1 MRERSVLVHT
11 WEQCVSLH
19 CVIAHI
25 TPPVTYSEV
34 NFNQMWD
41 DTLMMT
47 VIPLTKIGILLNR
60 PHYIEEAKFQF
71 LTHINYLMDP
81 RSGLWYHGW
90 EFTPEGPTSG
100 HNFANALWARG
111 NCWITIAIPLF
122 ISILGDQLPPSDP
135 IRKEL
140 VSVLRRQVDALVK
153 CQDLKTGLWHTLLID
168 PTSYVESSA
177 AAGFAAGMFMAI
189 RMVSWRLVPAWPCIR
204 SSHSLPCAQWGCG
217 RWSTMIS
224 ARPLDRIFSHCSSER
239 LREAVMRLPLIT
251 ADIPRASSPPH
262 PSTSN
267 PPPSPSPASSPRS
280 ARTASSRTPPSARAW
295 AAPSSST
302 TTSRSPQCRTARPW
316 RCLRW

>member
-1 MRERSVLVHT
+1 MTSRAPRRAGISTVSEARAKCSRLVAMSRSTAVT
-11 WEQCVSLH
+11 TRF
-19 CVIAHI
+19 VIADI
-25 TPPVTYSEV
+25 TLAVTYSEV

-47 VIPLTKIGILLNR
+47 VIPLTKIGVLLNR

-111 NCWITIAIPLF
+111 NCWITVAIPLF

-168 PTSYVESSA
+168 RTSYVESSA

-189 RMVSWRLVPAWPCIR
+189 RMVSWRRVSSQIRIR
-204 SSHSLPCAQWGCG
+204 SPSSPHYPSVQAHSWALQSLCAG
-217 RWSTMIS
+217 R
-224 ARPLDRIFSHCSSER
+224 PPDP
-239 LREAVMRLPLIT
+239 LPLMIRKIT
-251 ADIPRASSPPH
+251 
-262 PSTSN
+262 
-267 PPPSPSPASSPRS
+267 
-280 ARTASSRTPPSARAW
+280 
-295 AAPSSST
+295 
-302 TTSRSPQCRTARPW
+302 
-316 RCLRW
+316 RCLDSPEPR